1 MRPFIQLG
9 RVRDHTGP
17 RRSTQARLASLL
29 VAFGA
34 IAAAIFAYRHRQT
47 LLAQQHEQPQCP
59 RPNFAVLPHEEPVE
73 ALQPA
78 PSPLP
83 SLSPASWGSAISS
96 AMWMLFLKRK
106 PLRYHGERPAAGA
119 CLLSTAVS
127 RGLQPAAALDQVR
140 F

>member
-1 MRPFIQLG
+1 M
-9 RVRDHTGP
+9 
-17 RRSTQARLASLL
+17 SLL
-29 VAFGA
+29 VAFSA
-34 IAAAIFAYRHRQT
+34 VAAAVFAYRHRQT
-47 LLAQQHEQPQCP
+47 LLAQQQQQPQCP

-106 PLRYHGERPAAGA
+106 PLRYHGERLQRAHASLAALKCRSCILSSFWDIHWSSDAVGVS
-119 CLLSTAVS
+119 STAVH
-127 RGLQPAAALDQVR
+127 LALSPCCLCG
-140 F
+140 

>member
-1 MRPFIQLG
+1 M
-9 RVRDHTGP
+9 
-17 RRSTQARLASLL
+17 SLL
-29 VAFGA
+29 VALGA
-34 IAAAIFAYRHRQT
+34 VAAAVFAYHHRQT
-47 LLAQQHEQPQCP
+47 LLAQQQQQPQCP

-106 PLRYHGERPAAGA
+106 PLRYHGERLLFVCSWLLLAAVRLKIA
-119 CLLSTAVS
+119 SLLLSCCLV
-127 RGLQPAAALDQVR
+127 VE
-140 F
+140 